1 MRLSVLPQRILVT
14 GGAGFVGASL
24 CLTLAERRPGV
35 HVVALDSLKR
45 RGSELNLARLR
56 AAGVEFVHGDVRAR
70 EDLLALEPV
79 QAIVECSAEPS
90 VLAGLGTGADY
101 VVQTNLVGAHH
112 CLELARRDG
121 AQFVFISTSRVY
133 PVAPQQRLR
142 LREEPTRFTLEAD
155 QPVPGASAAGISEA
169 FPLEGPRTLYGT
181 TKLAAELLVSEYA
194 DSFGIRTVVD
204 RCGVLAGPWQMGKV
218 DQGVFTHWLLSH
230 HAQRPLAYI
239 GYGGTG
245 KQVRDVLHIDD
256 LCDLILEQLA
266 DPEGW
271 HGATVNVGG
280 GVEGSLSLRETTEIC
295 RDLTGNTVPIEPVPQ
310 ARPGDVPHYA
320 SDCGRL
326 FARTQW
332 RPRRS
337 PRTVLEDT
345 YAWILAH
352 EGSLLP
358 TLIPSQ

>member
-1 MRLSVLPQRILVT
+1 VT

-24 CLTLAERRPGV
+24 CLTIARSHPSVE
-35 HVVALDSLKR
+35 VVALDSLKR

-56 AAGVEFVHGDVRAR
+56 EAGVRFVHGDVRSR
-70 EDLLALEPV
+70 EDLLALEPT

-90 VLAGLGTGADY
+90 VLAGMGGGADY
-101 VVQTNLVGAHH
+101 VVQTNLIGAHN

-121 AQFVFISTSRVY
+121 AQMIFISTSRVY
-133 PVAPQQRLR
+133 PVAPQQRLA
-142 LREEPTRFTLEAD
+142 LREDETRFTLQDE
-155 QPVPGASAAGISEA
+155 QPVAGASAAGISEA
-169 FPLEGPRTLYGT
+169 FPLEGARTLYGT
-181 TKLAAELLVSEYA
+181 TKLAAELLVGEYA

-230 HAQRPLAYI
+230 HTGRPLSYI

-256 LCDLILEQLA
+256 LCDLILDQLA
-266 DPEGW
+266 DPDGW
-271 HGATVNVGG
+271 DGATVNVGG
-280 GVEGSLSLRETTEIC
+280 GVEGSLSLLETTGIC
-295 RDLTGNTVPIEPVPQ
+295 RELTGNAIEIAPVAEP
-310 ARPGDVPHYA
+310 RPGDVPHYA
-320 SDCGRL
+320 SDCARL
-326 FARTQW
+326 FARTEW

-345 YAWILAH
+345 YAWLLAN
-352 EGSLLP
+352 EDTVLP
-358 TLIPSQ
+358 TLVNS